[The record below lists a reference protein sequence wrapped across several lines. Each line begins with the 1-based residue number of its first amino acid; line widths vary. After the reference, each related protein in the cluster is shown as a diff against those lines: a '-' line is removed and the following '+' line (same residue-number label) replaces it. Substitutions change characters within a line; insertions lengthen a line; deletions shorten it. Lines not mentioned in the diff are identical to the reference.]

1 LKLITVLLV
10 DDNAIFLRTATIF
23 LELLENVHVV
33 GTASGG
39 KEGLEKTILLRPD
52 IVLVD
57 LDMPDLHGLD
67 VIPKIRQT
75 LADTSII
82 ALTMLEEDGYRKVSL
97 AAGAHEFIS
106 KAAMN
111 TDLPPAIYRLA
122 GRDDLVNK
130 RGTDV

>member
-23 LELLENVHVV
+23 LEQLENVQVV

-39 KEGLEKTILLRPD
+39 KEGLEKTVFLRPD

-75 LADTSII
+75 LTDTNII

-106 KAAMN
+106 KATMH

-122 GRDDLVNK
+122 GHDDLANK